1 GGIARCQCN
10 VRYKRRPAMRRSS
23 LVVLAIALFVASA
36 AAAGTPFGGDD
47 AGFVPPSQPALVCSS
62 KVTTGIAKLRDGITR
77 CHIQLAKARLIRRDT
92 TADDEGCEEK
102 AKGKFARAVAKAFHP
117 GGCPPCV
124 VAATAG
130 LGDAIET
137 ELDASNVRIYCN
149 GLHPFGGDDT
159 GSTPLNGL
167 YFDGQRRA
175 ARNVAK

>member
-92 TADDEGCEEK
+92 TA
-102 AKGKFARAVAKAFHP
+102 
-117 GGCPPCV
+117 
-124 VAATAG
+124 T
-130 LGDAIET
+130 T
-137 ELDASNVRIYCN
+137 
-149 GLHPFGGDDT
+149 
-159 GSTPLNGL
+159 
-167 YFDGQRRA
+167 RA
-175 ARNVAK
+175 ARRRPKGSLPVPSRRPSTPAA